1 MVYNVPGKFFNF
13 APSLKVG
20 MGQKVLITGMNMI
33 TSLGLNLETTWNNL
47 IEGKSGVKNIS
58 LFDTSGLQTR
68 IAAQVP
74 DEFEGYSKEKIVRKK
89 AKQMTRVTRMCYVCA
104 ADAIEKSG
112 ISFDDFDKTRCA
124 VILGVVS
131 TANTSIE
138 KDTSPQNRILK
149 SMNNAMSAWIS
160 LEYQLEGP
168 NFSVSSACSSS
179 AYAIALGY
187 DMIKNGQAD
196 LVITGGADSIINP
209 EEIEGFNELYALC
222 TENDPPE
229 KACRPFSKNRDG
241 FVIGEGAG
249 IMILESEQSALKRNA
264 RVYGEIAGYAITSE
278 AYNIMA
284 PAKDGEGIALTIGK
298 ALKHA
303 GITIDEVDYIN
314 AHGTSTTLNDLY
326 ETAAIK
332 RVFGDKAFSVPVSS
346 SKSMIGHTVGAAGV
360 IEGIITVKSIESGM
374 ITPTINYDVPDPD
387 LDLDF
392 VPNISRKKEIKYA
405 LSNSFAFGGHNAVLV
420 FKKYIKQ

>member
-1 MVYNVPGKFFNF
+1 MGH
-13 APSLKVG
+13 KV
-20 MGQKVLITGMNMI
+20 VITGMNTL
-33 TSLGLNLETTWNNL
+33 TSLGLDVETTWEN
-47 IEGKSGVKNIS
+47 IVAGKSGVRYIT
-58 LFDTSGLQTR
+58 LFDASGLQTR
-68 IAAQVP
+68 IAAQLP
-74 DEFEGYSKEKIVRKK
+74 DSFEELSREKIVRKK

-104 ADAIEKSG
+104 ADAIEKAG
-112 ISFDDFDKTRCA
+112 ISFGDFDKTRCA

-149 SMNNAMSAWIS
+149 NMNNAMSAWIS

-187 DMIKNGQAD
+187 EMIKNGQAD

-229 KACRPFSKNRDG
+229 KASRPFSKNRDG

-249 IMILESEQSALKRNA
+249 IMILESEEAAIHRNA
-264 RVYGEIAGYAITSE
+264 YIYGEIAGYAITSE

-284 PAKDGEGIALTIGK
+284 PAKDGEGIAHTISK

-303 GITIDEVDYIN
+303 GITTNDVDYIN

-326 ETAAIK
+326 ETTAIK
-332 RVFGDKAFSVPVSS
+332 KVFGEKAFSVPVSS

-360 IEGIITVKSIESGM
+360 IEGIITVKSIETGT
-374 ITPTINYDVPDPD
+374 IPPTINYDIPDPD
-387 LDLDF
+387 LDLDY
-392 VPNISRKKEIKYA
+392 VPNFSRKKDIHYA

-420 FKKYIKQ
+420 FKKYIKP